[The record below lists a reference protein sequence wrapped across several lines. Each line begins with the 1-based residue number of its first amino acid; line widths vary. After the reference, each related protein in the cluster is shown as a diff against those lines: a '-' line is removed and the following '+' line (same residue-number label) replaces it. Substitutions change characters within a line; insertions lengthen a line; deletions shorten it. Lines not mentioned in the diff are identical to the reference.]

1 MLMSKTLLQ
10 LMTDADKCKSRK
22 KSKKILKKVSKLA
35 SEISTDI
42 EGLHPLDNDKST
54 L

>member
-10 LMTDADKCKSRK
+10 LMIDADKCKSRK
-22 KSKKILKKVSKLA
+22 KSKKILKKVCKLA

-42 EGLHPLDNDKST
+42 DGVAPPT
-54 L
+54 

>member
-10 LMTDADKCKSRK
+10 LMTDAGKCKSRK
-22 KSKKILKKVSKLA
+22 KSQKILKKVSKLA

-42 EGLHPLDNDKST
+42 DGVAPPT
-54 L
+54 